1 MSTANEKA
9 FVLSCYKGGMRYNS
23 ATFTLGGIGWLY
35 IFRSSELLLGYK
47 KAIVVVNHSV
57 GEGGNEGISN

>member
-1 MSTANEKA
+1 
-9 FVLSCYKGGMRYNS
+9 MRYNS

-47 KAIVVVNHSV
+47 KAIVIVNHSA
-57 GEGGNEGISN
+57 GEGGGNEGISN

>member
-1 MSTANEKA
+1 
-9 FVLSCYKGGMRYNS
+9 MRYNS
-23 ATFTLGGIGWLY
+23 ATFTLDGIGWLY

-57 GEGGNEGISN
+57 GERGE

>member
-1 MSTANEKA
+1 
-9 FVLSCYKGGMRYNS
+9 MRYNI
-23 ATFTLGGIGWLY
+23 ATFAKGGIGLLY

-47 KAIVVVNHSV
+47 KAIVVVNHSA

>member
-1 MSTANEKA
+1 
-9 FVLSCYKGGMRYNS
+9 MRYNS

-47 KAIVVVNHSV
+47 KAIVIVNHSA
-57 GEGGNEGISN
+57 GEGGGMRESQINVLFSCNQLMSSPNET

>member
-1 MSTANEKA
+1 
-9 FVLSCYKGGMRYNS
+9 MRYNS

-57 GEGGNEGISN
+57 GEGRNEGISN

>member
-1 MSTANEKA
+1 
-9 FVLSCYKGGMRYNS
+9 MRYNS

-47 KAIVVVNHSV
+47 KAIVIVNHSA
-57 GEGGNEGISN
+57 GEGGESQINVLFSCNQLMSSPNET